1 MVAVWVES
9 ENAAQLT
16 PTEQTIWRS
25 FPRFVEEAFLP
36 HYEKDFLQWSVE
48 FLDDAAMAT
57 RNHQIMQHAGPT
69 DVITLTLSKRP
80 WIVETYLGVETMRN
94 NARAWHEAP
103 EVELLRLLFHS
114 LLHGMGYDDRT
125 PEQRRRMRRL
135 EDEWIGRF
143 LRWNKARTQEVD
155 AL

>member
-1 MVAVWVES
+1 
-9 ENAAQLT
+9 
-16 PTEQTIWRS
+16 
-25 FPRFVEEAFLP
+25 
-36 HYEKDFLQWSVE
+36 
-48 FLDDAAMAT
+48 
-57 RNHQIMQHAGPT
+57 
-69 DVITLTLSKRP
+69 
-80 WIVETYLGVETMRN
+80 MRN

-114 LLHGMGYDDRT
+114 LLHGLGYDDRT